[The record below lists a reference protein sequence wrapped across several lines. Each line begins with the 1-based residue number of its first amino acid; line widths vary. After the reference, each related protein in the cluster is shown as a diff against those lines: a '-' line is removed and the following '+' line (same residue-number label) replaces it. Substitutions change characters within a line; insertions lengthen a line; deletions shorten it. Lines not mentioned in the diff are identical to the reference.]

1 MDIASLSRELILH
14 EPAIIINIEKSISSD
29 LSKVQPSGICAA
41 VSRLWTAMPEPNLA
55 DRSLVL
61 ARNSSVVVGV
71 FRVKRWIKSPLHGNR
86 WGMVI
91 EEADVS
97 TQIHYLG
104 KNIPDKY
111 GVEKVAL
118 CQPGD

>member
-1 MDIASLSRELILH
+1 MDIASNSRELILH
-14 EPAIIINIEKSISSD
+14 EPVIIINIEKSISSD
-29 LSKVQPSGICAA
+29 LSQVQPSGICAA
-41 VSRLWTAMPEPNLA
+41 VSRLWTAMPEPTSA
-55 DRSLVL
+55 DRALVL

-71 FRVKRWIKSPLHGNR
+71 FRVKRWIKSPFHGNQ

-97 TQIHYLG
+97 TQFSYIG

-111 GVEKVAL
+111 KAEEVAL